1 MRQTRGAASS
11 GAWGARERT
20 IGTMDLLTDNSI
32 IVPELSVSNRN
43 VSPPK
48 WGNVALFELHVT
60 PVTPASH
67 RTTYTTYII
76 QLIHKLYSVV

>member
-20 IGTMDLLTDNSI
+20 IGTMDLLT
-32 IVPELSVSNRN
+32 EQFQLSVSNRN

-60 PVTPASH
+60 RSQPGHTVQL
-67 RTTYTTYII
+67 I
-76 QLIHKLYSVV
+76 QLILYNLYTSCTV